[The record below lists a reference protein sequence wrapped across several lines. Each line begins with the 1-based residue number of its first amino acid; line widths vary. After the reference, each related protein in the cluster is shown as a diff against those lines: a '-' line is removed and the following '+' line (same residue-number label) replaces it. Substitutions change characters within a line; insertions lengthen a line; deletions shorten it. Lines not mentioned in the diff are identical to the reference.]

1 MKRDSSFTLC
11 KNNLK
16 NILLK
21 NNSIEF
27 IHIDIL
33 DKDDFSIKT
42 KINIK
47 FFEIPL
53 IKKERKVNENSLKNI
68 TDNSGNLVHPLLYMK
83 PINKFKIIVN
93 KIFLIIKIKKYLN
106 TKNKNIFY
114 GSDFE
119 SNCLNTDNKSI
130 HKNSYVK
137 EDDKIA
143 KY

>member
-11 KNNLK
+11 
-16 NILLK
+16 K

-42 KINIK
+42 KININNKIK